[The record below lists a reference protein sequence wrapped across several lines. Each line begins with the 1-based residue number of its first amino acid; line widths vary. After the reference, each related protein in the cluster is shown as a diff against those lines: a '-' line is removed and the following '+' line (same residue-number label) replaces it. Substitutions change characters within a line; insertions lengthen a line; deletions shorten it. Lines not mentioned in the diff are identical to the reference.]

1 MRQKTRLVIAFGTI
15 VLVPVMVFYIVI
27 WRIRQ
32 NLCGLGAAG
41 WQSLTCDLL
50 ISTLLILIFTAYML
64 IDWLEKTDALE
75 RREQVRREREWLG
88 NLLHDMK
95 TPLAAIRGYAEGL
108 MDGIA
113 DRLQKRELYIRTI
126 YHQTNELT
134 QLVDELLC
142 YTKDAHDP
150 SYDFQK
156 INANAFFDDCIEA
169 LRTEFAPEN
178 IEITDENTVGAD
190 AEIYADAA
198 QFRRVISN
206 IVRNCVKYMDKSERV
221 IRIRRTD
228 SGDFVQIEIEDNG
241 CGIAP
246 EELPYIFD
254 RYYRAQAASAS
265 KIEGTGIGLS
275 IAKKIV
281 EDHGGTIRAQSEQGR
296 GTKLSLT
303 ILKYRGDCYEEDS
316 DH

>member
-15 VLVPVMVFYIVI
+15 VLVPVMVFYIAI

-32 NLCGLGAAG
+32 NLCRLGAAG

-75 RREQVRREREWLG
+75 RREQVRREREWLV

-156 INANAFFDDCIEA
+156 INANTFFDDCIEA

-198 QFRRVISN
+198 QLRRVISN

-303 ILKYRGDCYEEDS
+303 ILKYREDCYEEDS

>member
-15 VLVPVMVFYIVI
+15 VLVPVLVFYIAI
-27 WRIRQ
+27 RRIRQ
-32 NLCGLGAAG
+32 HLCGLGAAG

-198 QFRRVISN
+198 QLRRVISN

>member
-1 MRQKTRLVIAFGTI
+1 MRQNTRLVIAFGTI
-15 VLVPVMVFYIVI
+15 VLVPVMVCYIAI

-169 LRTEFAPEN
+169 LRTEFATEN

-198 QFRRVISN
+198 QLRRVISN

-303 ILKYRGDCYEEDS
+303 I
-316 DH
+316 

>member
-1 MRQKTRLVIAFGTI
+1 
-15 VLVPVMVFYIVI
+15 
-27 WRIRQ
+27 
-32 NLCGLGAAG
+32 
-41 WQSLTCDLL
+41 
-50 ISTLLILIFTAYML
+50 
-64 IDWLEKTDALE
+64 
-75 RREQVRREREWLG
+75 
-88 NLLHDMK
+88 MK

-198 QFRRVISN
+198 QLRRVISN

>member
-15 VLVPVMVFYIVI
+15 VLVPVMVFYIAI
-27 WRIRQ
+27 WRMRQ
-32 NLCGLGAAG
+32 NPCELREAG
-41 WQSLTCDLL
+41 WQSLTCDLV

-64 IDWLEKTDALE
+64 IDWLEKTAALE
-75 RREQVRREREWLG
+75 RREQIRQEREWIG
-88 NLLHDMK
+88 NLLHDLK
-95 TPLAAIRGYAEGL
+95 TPLASIRGYAEGL

-126 YHQTNELT
+126 YHQTNELA

-142 YTKDAHDP
+142 YSKDACDL

-156 INANAFFDDCIEA
+156 INANAFFDDCIET
-169 LRTEFAPEN
+169 LRAEFAPEN

-190 AEIYADAA
+190 VEIYVDAA
-198 QFRRVISN
+198 KLRRVISN
-206 IVRNCVKYMDKSERV
+206 IVSNCVKYMDKTERV
-221 IRIRRTD
+221 IRFRRTD
-228 SGDFVQIEIEDNG
+228 RGDFVQIEIEDNG

-254 RYYRAQAASAS
+254 RFYRARTEATS
-265 KIEGTGIGLS
+265 KIEGMGIGLS

-281 EDHGGTIRAQSEQGR
+281 EDHGGTIRAESTPGR
-296 GTKLSLT
+296 GTVLSFV
-303 ILKYRGDCYEEDS
+303 ILKYRGDYYEEDS

>member
-169 LRTEFAPEN
+169 LRTEFALEN

-206 IVRNCVKYMDKSERV
+206 IVRNCVKYMDKTERV